1 MNSQNEIYFDL
12 MKKWI
17 NEDIESNKARLG
29 VDYTGELAKV
39 LLSYLEFRLPDPNKV
54 DVDKV
59 ATLMSMVEV
68 GDLEK
73 AIEYETGML
82 PDFTKT
88 KNAAVPVFRIRIT
101 KDNEAKISLVQFAAK
116 LNRVNNYD
124 IPNND

>member
-1 MNSQNEIYFDL
+1 MNSQNEVYVDL
-12 MKKWI
+12 VKTWI
-17 NEDIESNKARLG
+17 NEDIESNKARFG

-73 AIEYETGML
+73 AIEYGTGML

-101 KDNEAKISLVQFAAK
+101 KDNEAVEELLHFAAE
-116 LNRVNNYD
+116 LNRVNHYD
-124 IPNND
+124 IPN